1 MVRVPQANDFVLT
14 LLSRDPEWIRV
25 ADRAGIERIGID
37 IERHGKRRR
46 QASIPGARISSHRLT
61 DLTVIASIVRTARVF
76 ARLNPLFRGTR
87 DEIERALDFGAE
99 SLMLP
104 QFERAEQAAR
114 FVELV
119 DGRAEVVL
127 LLETAP
133 AMARVRE
140 IAAVEGVAEI
150 MIGLNDLS
158 LALKLDHPMEL
169 VGSDLIEH
177 LSATIRGAARRFGFG
192 GVADPRVTGLP
203 FSPDRLLAR
212 HAELCTGSAWIA
224 RSFFAGGL
232 KPDGFAEALSS
243 LRARLAYWRAK
254 KGHGGMATD
263 PGRRRVAA

>member
-1 MVRVPQANDFVLT
+1 MASASRANDFVLT
-14 LLSRDPEWIRV
+14 LLSRDPEWIHA

-46 QASIPGARISSHRLT
+46 QASVPGTRISTHRLA
-61 DLTVIASIVRTARVF
+61 DLKTIARNVKNARVF

-87 DEIERALDFGAE
+87 DEIEQALDFGAQ

-114 FVELV
+114 FVDFV

-133 AMARVRE
+133 AVARVRE
-140 IAAVEGVAEI
+140 IVAVHGVAEI
-150 MIGLNDLS
+150 MIGLNDLA

-169 VGSDLIEH
+169 VGSDLMEH
-177 LSATIRGAARRFGFG
+177 LSTAIRGAGRRFGFG

-224 RSFFAGGL
+224 RSFFTGGL
-232 KPDGFAEALSS
+232 RPDGFAEALSS
-243 LRARLAYWRAK
+243 LRARLTYWRTK
-254 KGHGGMATD
+254 KGQGGAAFG
-263 PGRRRVAA
+263 PGRRRMAA